1 MITEREVRGKGV
13 LLCAGGPLGTNWAGL
28 KARLVSPA
36 VSDKDW
42 TARLASCQAM
52 QEGVGIETMGG
63 VWAWWGTDDDRAR
76 RGHREVY
83 DKWDWVS
90 KPHPHTPP
98 PCTGHARVH
107 APAIQYPGSTPF
119 PTPPRLHPTA
129 RDRAKVVAKY
139 LSVLVPVPLRRPR
152 LRQGVGPPLGLA
164 LGPVEVTESYC
175 NGPVI
180 AKDARP
186 CLAIDRL
193 VPRARSHPCKYVRTA
208 PKIPNRDSPGG
219 SCWGR
224 KDRLSSVEHEVLLGG
239 KARSLVPPAG
249 DFPAIFGCW
258 AGKGR
263 GSREGTPADWLGRPP
278 RFRRA
283 QPTPPSACYE
293 VWASATHALHSCS
306 RQGLISPRSQAR
318 VRIRFKVSGAAP
330 PPGFFSAVP
339 QGRRCGH
346 ADRRRLGCWSRGPG
360 PRL

>member
-90 KPHPHTPP
+90 EPHPHTPP

-239 KARSLVPPAG
+239 KARSLVPRPATSLRSS
-249 DFPAIFGCW
+249 A
-258 AGKGR
+258 AGLARGAAVGR
-263 GSREGTPADWLGRPP
+263 GRPLIGWGGRPDLDGHSP
-278 RFRRA
+278 PHLPLVTRFGL
-283 QPTPPSACYE
+283 QPPTPF
-293 VWASATHALHSCS
+293 TH
-306 RQGLISPRSQAR
+306 
-318 VRIRFKVSGAAP
+318 VRAKV
-330 PPGFFSAVP
+330 
-339 QGRRCGH
+339 
-346 ADRRRLGCWSRGPG
+346 
-360 PRL
+360 